1 MAQLIGSAG
10 SVAAPAP
17 EQQWNYVSDELIH
30 LISWSW
36 SRSAWLLDGRWWRC
50 VWMMGLFTCMTML
63 MLWWLTMWEQ
73 IGQWLCCAVRLAGLV
88 VGWLAPA
95 AAAAQ
100 KRGKVVTMVVL
111 VVGSKSVGNGE
122 KYFVV
127 TITIFCVK
135 ITFFLWAVTKLFCRE
150 HNMVASPVTEEPSV
164 QLSFLSVQGR
174 LLRMWCYLVS
184 PQF

>member
-1 MAQLIGSAG
+1 M
-10 SVAAPAP
+10 
-17 EQQWNYVSDELIH
+17 
-30 LISWSW
+30 
-36 SRSAWLLDGRWWRC
+36 
-50 VWMMGLFTCMTML
+50 
-63 MLWWLTMWEQ
+63 
-73 IGQWLCCAVRLAGLV
+73 AGLV

-135 ITFFLWAVTKLFCRE
+135 ITFFL
-150 HNMVASPVTEEPSV
+150 
-164 QLSFLSVQGR
+164 
-174 LLRMWCYLVS
+174 
-184 PQF
+184 

>member
-1 MAQLIGSAG
+1 
-10 SVAAPAP
+10 
-17 EQQWNYVSDELIH
+17 
-30 LISWSW
+30 
-36 SRSAWLLDGRWWRC
+36 
-50 VWMMGLFTCMTML
+50 
-63 MLWWLTMWEQ
+63 
-73 IGQWLCCAVRLAGLV
+73 
-88 VGWLAPA
+88 
-95 AAAAQ
+95 
-100 KRGKVVTMVVL
+100 
-111 VVGSKSVGNGE
+111 VGNGE